1 MADVKKMAT
10 REGYG
15 RGLVALGA
23 AHEDIVVL
31 DADLA
36 GSTKT
41 GMFAKA
47 YPDRHFNCGIAE
59 ADMMCVA
66 AGFAANGFVPFASSF
81 AMFAAGRAF
90 EQIRNS
96 IGYPHL
102 NVKIG
107 ATHGGLSVG
116 EDGASHQCCE
126 DFALMRSIPGMV
138 VICPADGV
146 EAEAATKAAYEYQG
160 PVYLRMGRLAIPV
173 FHEDGF
179 EFKIGKGEI
188 MREGTD
194 IAIIANGLMTY
205 EAIKAG
211 IVDYLN
217 ERDVFVTRGM
227 AGADRNHTRRLLV
240 ACERASQA
248 LFIKQMLARPLAREI
263 ARTGEPD
270 FCVLAAPGYQCD
282 PAIKGLN
289 SSAAVVINFQERVIL
304 VAGTGY
310 SGEIKKSIFSVMNYL
325 LPVEDDVLPMHC
337 SASMDPVTH
346 ETAVFFGLSGTGK
359 TTLSANPTRLLIGD
373 DEHGWSDMGI
383 FNFEGGCYAKCEGLD
398 AFHEPEIF
406 NAVRFGAICENVVL
420 DENRKPN
427 YDDISIT
434 HNTRVAYPV
443 EHIPNAWTK
452 GMGTTPSVVLFLTC
466 DAFGVLP
473 PISRL
478 TADAAMYHFVTG
490 FTAKIPGTEV
500 GVTEPTPTF
509 SSLFGEPF
517 MPLDPMVYA
526 KMLGERIADGR
537 TRVYLV
543 NTGWIGGGYG
553 VGHRIELAYT
563 RALVARALDGTIE
576 DSEFVHDDIFNVD
589 IPTTCHGVPDGIL
602 VPRQYW
608 QSTARYDEAAHNLAV
623 MFEENFEKK
632 YSHLPESVKAAG
644 PHAQVHADARHRGR
658 GLLGLRH

>member
-1 MADVKKMAT
+1 MPGVTPAEVLSNFGIT
-10 REGYG
+10 
-15 RGLVALGA
+15 LV
-23 AHEDIVVL
+23 ED
-31 DADLA
+31 
-36 GSTKT
+36 
-41 GMFAKA
+41 
-47 YPDRHFNCGIAE
+47 
-59 ADMMCVA
+59 
-66 AGFAANGFVPFASSF
+66 
-81 AMFAAGRAF
+81 
-90 EQIRNS
+90 
-96 IGYPHL
+96 
-102 NVKIG
+102 
-107 ATHGGLSVG
+107 
-116 EDGASHQCCE
+116 
-126 DFALMRSIPGMV
+126 
-138 VICPADGV
+138 PADNQPRLLVDLPAAELV
-146 EAEAATKAAYEYQG
+146 EHAIRREEGRMASNGALVIETGERTGRSPNDRFIVDTPDVHDKIAWGAVNRPLSIESYE
-160 PVYLRMGRLAIPV
+160 
-173 FHEDGF
+173 
-179 EFKIGKGEI
+179 
-188 MREGTD
+188 T
-194 IAIIANGLMTY
+194 
-205 EAIKAG
+205 IKAG

-383 FNFEGGCYAKCEGLD
+383 FNVEGGCYAKCEGLD

-427 YDDISIT
+427 YDDVSIT

-509 SSLFGEPF
+509 SSLFGSRLCRSTPWS
-517 MPLDPMVYA
+517 MPRCSVSVSP
-526 KMLGERIADGR
+526 
-537 TRVYLV
+537 T
-543 NTGWIGGGYG
+543 
-553 VGHRIELAYT
+553 
-563 RALVARALDGTIE
+563 VARASI
-576 DSEFVHDDIFNVD
+576 
-589 IPTTCHGVPDGIL
+589 
-602 VPRQYW
+602 W
-608 QSTARYDEAAHNLAV
+608 STPAGLAAV
-623 MFEENFEKK
+623 MAWAIA
-632 YSHLPESVKAAG
+632 SSLPTRAPWWPAPSTVPSRTASLCTTIFLTLTFPLRATVC
-644 PHAQVHADARHRGR
+644 PMASWCRASTGR
-658 GLLGLRH
+658 APLATTRQRTTWR

>member
-1 MADVKKMAT
+1 MPGVTPAEVLSNFGITLVEDPAENQPRLLVDLPAAELVEHAIRREEGRMASNGALVIETGERTGRSPNDRFIVDTPDVHDKIAW
-10 REGYG
+10 
-15 RGLVALGA
+15 GA
-23 AHEDIVVL
+23 VNR
-31 DADLA
+31 
-36 GSTKT
+36 
-41 GMFAKA
+41 
-47 YPDRHFNCGIAE
+47 P
-59 ADMMCVA
+59 
-66 AGFAANGFVPFASSF
+66 
-81 AMFAAGRAF
+81 
-90 EQIRNS
+90 
-96 IGYPHL
+96 
-102 NVKIG
+102 
-107 ATHGGLSVG
+107 LSV
-116 EDGASHQCCE
+116 ES
-126 DFALMRSIPGMV
+126 
-138 VICPADGV
+138 
-146 EAEAATKAAYEYQG
+146 YE
-160 PVYLRMGRLAIPV
+160 
-173 FHEDGF
+173 
-179 EFKIGKGEI
+179 
-188 MREGTD
+188 T
-194 IAIIANGLMTY
+194 
-205 EAIKAG
+205 IKAG

-383 FNFEGGCYAKCEGLD
+383 FNVEGGCYAKCEGLD

-427 YDDISIT
+427 YDD
-434 HNTRVAYPV
+434 V
-443 EHIPNAWTK
+443 
-452 GMGTTPSVVLFLTC
+452 C
-466 DAFGVLP
+466 
-473 PISRL
+473 
-478 TADAAMYHFVTG
+478 
-490 FTAKIPGTEV
+490 
-500 GVTEPTPTF
+500 VTEPTPTF

-563 RALVARALDGTIE
+563 RSLVARALDGTIE

-644 PHAQVHADARHRGR
+644 PHAQVPADARHRGR

>member
-1 MADVKKMAT
+1 MPGVTPAEVLSNFGITLVEDPAENQPRLLVDLPAAELVEHAIRRNEGRMASNGALVIETGERTGRSPNDRFIVDTPDVHDKIAW
-10 REGYG
+10 
-15 RGLVALGA
+15 GA
-23 AHEDIVVL
+23 VNR
-31 DADLA
+31 
-36 GSTKT
+36 
-41 GMFAKA
+41 
-47 YPDRHFNCGIAE
+47 P
-59 ADMMCVA
+59 
-66 AGFAANGFVPFASSF
+66 
-81 AMFAAGRAF
+81 
-90 EQIRNS
+90 
-96 IGYPHL
+96 
-102 NVKIG
+102 
-107 ATHGGLSVG
+107 LSV
-116 EDGASHQCCE
+116 ES
-126 DFALMRSIPGMV
+126 
-138 VICPADGV
+138 
-146 EAEAATKAAYEYQG
+146 
-160 PVYLRMGRLAIPV
+160 
-173 FHEDGF
+173 
-179 EFKIGKGEI
+179 
-188 MREGTD
+188 
-194 IAIIANGLMTY
+194 Y

-383 FNFEGGCYAKCEGLD
+383 FNIEGGCYAKCEGLD

-420 DENRKPN
+420 DESRKPN
-427 YDDISIT
+427 YDDVSVT

-473 PISRL
+473 PIARLSRE
-478 TADAAMYHFVTG
+478 AAMYHFLSG
-490 FTAKIPGTEV
+490 FTSKVAGTEE
-500 GVTEPTPTF
+500 GIAEPQPTF
-509 SSLFGEPF
+509 SALFGEPF
-517 MPLDPMVYA
+517 MPLAPSTYA
-526 KMLGERIADGR
+526 QMLGERIDR
-537 TRVYLV
+537 TRARVYLV
-543 NTGWIGGGYG
+543 NTGWQGGAYGSGY
-553 VGHRIELAYT
+553 RISLAVT
-563 RALVARALDGTIE
+563 RSLVAAALSGDIDVAGYDHDGRL
-576 DSEFVHDDIFNVD
+576 NLD
-589 IPTTCHGVPDGIL
+589 IPRDCPGVSTRVL
-602 VPRQYW
+602 NPRNMW
-608 QSTARYDEAAHNLAV
+608 ATHEAYDEAADRLAS
-623 MFEENFEKK
+623 MFERHAHDR
-632 YSHLPESVKAAG
+632 YPDLDAAVAAAG
-644 PHAQVHADARHRGR
+644 PHP
-658 GLLGLRH
+658 LT

>member
-1 MADVKKMAT
+1 MAKLDLTKYGITGTTEIVYNPSYEQLFEEETKPGL
-10 REGYG
+10 EGYEKG
-15 RGLVALGA
+15 QVSELGA
-23 AHEDIVVL
+23 VNVMTGIYTGRSPKDKFIVMDENSKDTVWWTSDEYKNDNHPASQEAWAAVKAIAQKELSNKRLYVVDAFCGANKDTRMAIRFVMEVAWQAH
-31 DADLA
+31 
-36 GSTKT
+36 
-41 GMFAKA
+41 
-47 YPDRHFNCGIAE
+47 
-59 ADMMCVA
+59 
-66 AGFAANGFVPFASSF
+66 
-81 AMFAAGRAF
+81 
-90 EQIRNS
+90 
-96 IGYPHL
+96 
-102 NVKIG
+102 
-107 ATHGGLSVG
+107 
-116 EDGASHQCCE
+116 
-126 DFALMRSIPGMV
+126 
-138 VICPADGV
+138 
-146 EAEAATKAAYEYQG
+146 
-160 PVYLRMGRLAIPV
+160 
-173 FHEDGF
+173 
-179 EFKIGKGEI
+179 
-188 MREGTD
+188 
-194 IAIIANGLMTY
+194 
-205 EAIKAG
+205 
-211 IVDYLN
+211 
-217 ERDVFVTRGM
+217 FVTNM
-227 AGADRNHTRRLLV
+227 
-240 ACERASQA
+240 
-248 LFIKQMLARPLAREI
+248 FIKPTAEELENF
-263 ARTGEPD
+263 EPD
-270 FCVLAAPGYQCD
+270 FVVYNASKAKVENYKEL
-282 PAIKGLN
+282 GLN
-289 SSAAVVINFQERVIL
+289 SETAVVFNITSKEQVI
-304 VAGTGY
+304 VNTWYG
-310 SGEIKKSIFSVMNYL
+310 GEMKKGMFSMMNYF
-325 LPVEDDVLPMHC
+325 LPLKGMASMHC
-337 SASMDPVTH
+337 SANTDK
-346 ETAVFFGLSGTGK
+346 EGKNTAIFFGLSGTGK
-359 TTLSANPTRLLIGD
+359 TTLSTDPKRLLIGD

-383 FNFEGGCYAKCEGLD
+383 FNVEGGCYAKCEGLD

-427 YDDISIT
+427 YDDVSIT

>member
-1 MADVKKMAT
+1 MPGVTPAEVLSNFGITLVEDPAENQPRLLVDLPAAELVEHAIRRNEGRMASNGALVIETGERTGRSPNDRFIADTPDVHDKIAW
-10 REGYG
+10 
-15 RGLVALGA
+15 GA
-23 AHEDIVVL
+23 VNRPL
-31 DADLA
+31 
-36 GSTKT
+36 
-41 GMFAKA
+41 
-47 YPDRHFNCGIAE
+47 
-59 ADMMCVA
+59 
-66 AGFAANGFVPFASSF
+66 
-81 AMFAAGRAF
+81 
-90 EQIRNS
+90 S
-96 IGYPHL
+96 IE
-102 NVKIG
+102 
-107 ATHGGLSVG
+107 S
-116 EDGASHQCCE
+116 
-126 DFALMRSIPGMV
+126 
-138 VICPADGV
+138 
-146 EAEAATKAAYEYQG
+146 
-160 PVYLRMGRLAIPV
+160 
-173 FHEDGF
+173 
-179 EFKIGKGEI
+179 
-188 MREGTD
+188 
-194 IAIIANGLMTY
+194 Y

-383 FNFEGGCYAKCEGLD
+383 FNIEGGCYAKCEGLD

-420 DENRKPN
+420 DEGRKPN

-478 TADAAMYHFVTG
+478 TADAPAPRSASPSPRPRSPRCSESRLCRSTLWSTPRCSASVS
-490 FTAKIPGTEV
+490 
-500 GVTEPTPTF
+500 PT
-509 SSLFGEPF
+509 
-517 MPLDPMVYA
+517 
-526 KMLGERIADGR
+526 
-537 TRVYLV
+537 
-543 NTGWIGGGYG
+543 
-553 VGHRIELAYT
+553 
-563 RALVARALDGTIE
+563 VARACTWSIPAGSVAATAWAIVSSLPTRAPWWPAPSTVPSRTASSCTTI
-576 DSEFVHDDIFNVD
+576 SSTSTFPPRATVC
-589 IPTTCHGVPDGIL
+589 PTASWCRASTGRA
-602 VPRQYW
+602 PRATTRQRTIW
-608 QSTARYDEAAHNLAV
+608 Q
-623 MFEENFEKK
+623 
-632 YSHLPESVKAAG
+632 
-644 PHAQVHADARHRGR
+644 
-658 GLLGLRH
+658 

>member
-1 MADVKKMAT
+1 MPGVTPAEVLSNFGLTLVEDPAENQPRLLVDLPAAELVEYAIRRNEGCMASNGALVIETGERTGRSPNDRFIADTPDVHDKIAW
-10 REGYG
+10 
-15 RGLVALGA
+15 GA
-23 AHEDIVVL
+23 VNR
-31 DADLA
+31 
-36 GSTKT
+36 
-41 GMFAKA
+41 
-47 YPDRHFNCGIAE
+47 P
-59 ADMMCVA
+59 
-66 AGFAANGFVPFASSF
+66 
-81 AMFAAGRAF
+81 
-90 EQIRNS
+90 
-96 IGYPHL
+96 
-102 NVKIG
+102 
-107 ATHGGLSVG
+107 LSV
-116 EDGASHQCCE
+116 ES
-126 DFALMRSIPGMV
+126 
-138 VICPADGV
+138 
-146 EAEAATKAAYEYQG
+146 
-160 PVYLRMGRLAIPV
+160 
-173 FHEDGF
+173 
-179 EFKIGKGEI
+179 
-188 MREGTD
+188 
-194 IAIIANGLMTY
+194 Y

-383 FNFEGGCYAKCEGLD
+383 FNIEGGCYAKCEGLD

-420 DENRKPN
+420 DECRKPN
-427 YDDISIT
+427 YDDVSVT

-478 TADAAMYHFVTG
+478 TADAAMYH
-490 FTAKIPGTEV
+490 
-500 GVTEPTPTF
+500 
-509 SSLFGEPF
+509 
-517 MPLDPMVYA
+517 
-526 KMLGERIADGR
+526 
-537 TRVYLV
+537 
-543 NTGWIGGGYG
+543 
-553 VGHRIELAYT
+553 
-563 RALVARALDGTIE
+563 
-576 DSEFVHDDIFNVD
+576 
-589 IPTTCHGVPDGIL
+589 
-602 VPRQYW
+602 
-608 QSTARYDEAAHNLAV
+608 
-623 MFEENFEKK
+623 
-632 YSHLPESVKAAG
+632 
-644 PHAQVHADARHRGR
+644 
-658 GLLGLRH
+658 

>member
-1 MADVKKMAT
+1 M
-10 REGYG
+10 
-15 RGLVALGA
+15 
-23 AHEDIVVL
+23 
-31 DADLA
+31 
-36 GSTKT
+36 
-41 GMFAKA
+41 
-47 YPDRHFNCGIAE
+47 
-59 ADMMCVA
+59 
-66 AGFAANGFVPFASSF
+66 
-81 AMFAAGRAF
+81 
-90 EQIRNS
+90 
-96 IGYPHL
+96 
-102 NVKIG
+102 
-107 ATHGGLSVG
+107 
-116 EDGASHQCCE
+116 
-126 DFALMRSIPGMV
+126 
-138 VICPADGV
+138 
-146 EAEAATKAAYEYQG
+146 
-160 PVYLRMGRLAIPV
+160 
-173 FHEDGF
+173 
-179 EFKIGKGEI
+179 
-188 MREGTD
+188 
-194 IAIIANGLMTY
+194 
-205 EAIKAG
+205 
-211 IVDYLN
+211 
-217 ERDVFVTRGM
+217 
-227 AGADRNHTRRLLV
+227 
-240 ACERASQA
+240 
-248 LFIKQMLARPLAREI
+248 
-263 ARTGEPD
+263 
-270 FCVLAAPGYQCD
+270 
-282 PAIKGLN
+282 
-289 SSAAVVINFQERVIL
+289 
-304 VAGTGY
+304 
-310 SGEIKKSIFSVMNYL
+310 
-325 LPVEDDVLPMHC
+325 
-337 SASMDPVTH
+337 
-346 ETAVFFGLSGTGK
+346 
-359 TTLSANPTRLLIGD
+359 
-373 DEHGWSDMGI
+373 
-383 FNFEGGCYAKCEGLD
+383 
-398 AFHEPEIF
+398 
-406 NAVRFGAICENVVL
+406 VL

-563 RALVARALDGTIE
+563 RSLVARALDGTIE

-644 PHAQVHADARHRGR
+644 PHAQVSAEARHRGR